1 MQKKPGYYC
10 ALIATLLAGIV
21 VVLGAYTRLV
31 DAGLGCPDWPGCYGF
46 LTVPTTEHD
55 INKAQLRFP
64 EAPVETHKGWPE
76 MVHRYFAGSLGILIL
91 ALAVHCYRNRRYENQ
106 PVKLPI
112 AILLLV
118 ILQAAFGMWT
128 VTLKLWPQ
136 VVLAHLIGGFTTF
149 SLLFLLTLRLKGK
162 SFTPT
167 QNKET
172 IISQPSR
179 AHNPF
184 PHLTSRKNQTDIL
197 AKAKVLGT
205 GALFILISQIMLG
218 GWTSS
223 NYAALAC
230 IDLPTCHN
238 TYWPEMDFA
247 SGFNLLQEIGPNY
260 LGGQLESDARTA
272 IHFTHRMGAVIT
284 TFYLLFLILWIKQK
298 LLPSLIHE
306 RKSIRNALLIVFAA
320 LSIQISLGI
329 SNVIWLLPLSIAVA
343 HNAGGAL
350 LLLSCIL
357 LCYRLFQIN
366 NNKQLNVLNLHE
378 MPHSTGELTP

>member
-1 MQKKPGYYC
+1 MPKKPGYYC

-21 VVLGAYTRLV
+21 VVLGAYTRLA

-46 LTVPTTEHD
+46 LTVPTSEDD
-55 INKAQLRFP
+55 INQAQLRYP
-64 EAPVETHKGWPE
+64 EAPVEVHKGWPE

-91 ALAVHCYRNRRYENQ
+91 ALAVYCYRNRHHENQ

-112 AILLLV
+112 AILILV

-149 SLLFLLTLRLKGK
+149 SLLFLLTLRLKEK
-162 SFTPT
+162 SSSSR
-167 QNKET
+167 QNKT
-172 IISQPSR
+172 SAISPQNTHHNHSSTMTVR
-179 AHNPF
+179 A
-184 PHLTSRKNQTDIL
+184 NQTDTL
-197 AKAKVLGT
+197 AKAKMLGV
-205 GALFILISQIMLG
+205 GALFILICQIMLG

-260 LGGQLESDARTA
+260 LGGQLDSSARTA
-272 IHFTHRMGAVIT
+272 IHFTHRMGAIIT

-298 LLPSLIHE
+298 LLPSLSSQ
-306 RKSIRNALLIVFAA
+306 RKRIRNTLLLVFAA
-320 LSIQISLGI
+320 LCLQISLGV

-350 LLLSCIL
+350 LLLSSIL

-366 NNKQLNVLNLHE
+366 NNKQYNSINLHE
-378 MPHSTGELTP
+378 MSNSTGEFTP

>member
-1 MQKKPGYYC
+1 MPNKPGYYC

-46 LTVPTTEHD
+46 LTVPTSED
-55 INKAQLRFP
+55 EINIAELRYP
-64 EAPVETHKGWPE
+64 ETPVETHKGWPE

-91 ALAVHCYRNRRYENQ
+91 FLAAHCYRNRHQENQ

-112 AILLLV
+112 AILMLV

-136 VVLAHLIGGFTTF
+136 VVLAHLIGGFATF
-149 SLLFLLTLRLKGK
+149 SLLFLLTLRLKRK
-162 SFTPT
+162 S
-167 QNKET
+167 T
-172 IISQPSR
+172 IFPKDKVTHPSR
-179 AHNPF
+179 SGTDSNITHRSNSNKN
-184 PHLTSRKNQTDIL
+184 LTDTLI
-197 AKAKVLGT
+197 KAKVLGIS
-205 GALFILISQIMLG
+205 ALFILSGQIMLG

-238 TYWPEMDFA
+238 TYWPEMDFSA
-247 SGFNLLQEIGPNY
+247 GFNVFQEIGPNY
-260 LGGQLESDARTA
+260 LGGQLDSSARTA
-272 IHFTHRMGAVIT
+272 IHFAHRVGAIIT

-298 LLPSLIHE
+298 LLPLLTYQ
-306 RKSIRNALLIVFAA
+306 RKNVANALLLLLSA
-320 LSIQISLGI
+320 LCIQVSLGI
-329 SNVIWLLPLSIAVA
+329 SNVIWLLPLSVAVA

-350 LLLSCIL
+350 LLLSCIFV
-357 LCYRLFQIN
+357 CYHLFKIN
-366 NNKQLNVLNLHE
+366 NNQHNTINLHE
-378 MPHSTGELTP
+378 MSNSTGEFVK